1 MVELTG
7 PSADTYDS
15 LWVANTA
22 RVTDTGD
29 LAWTISDTATSG
41 WLCYVPVTASPGQ
54 CWSIFLKLAC
64 PTGPAVNLQFVWIAV
79 DASGTDL
86 LHRYSAAQLCDAA
99 GYAFTA
105 ITDPLPAGTVALRLQ
120 VALADNA
127 TGAGRKLA
135 VTGRSA
141 KPYAAPDLVVGAA
154 LERPLNREGEDS
166 SAGVVITGGA
176 VGALAGTI
184 TYLCPDWACVVAVD
198 LLHQSTAL
206 ITLSDPGDG
215 LDGLAYYAVG
225 TVRAT
230 AEKAI
235 PGRPSRWQVQCP
247 IKAAL

>member
-15 LWVANTA
+15 LWLTSSSA
-22 RVTDTGD
+22 TDTGV
-29 LAWTISDTATSG
+29 LTWTISNAATSG
-41 WLCYVPVTASPGQ
+41 LLCYVPVTASRGQ
-54 CWSIFLKLAC
+54 RWSVALTLAC
-64 PTGPAVNLQFVWIAV
+64 PTGPSVRLRVVVLEVDGTGVTLQSW
-79 DASGTDL
+79 
-86 LHRYSAAQLCDAA
+86 SAASQMCTAA
-99 GYAFTA
+99 GTAFGL
-105 ITDPLPAGTVALRLQ
+105 ITDPLPSTSASLRIR
-120 VALADNA
+120 VELADGA
-127 TGAGRKLA
+127 TGTGRTLT

-141 KPYAAPDLVVGAA
+141 KPYAAPDLVIGAA

-235 PGRPSRWQVQCP
+235 PGRPPRWQVQCP